1 MYIMGTCCQ
10 KQFGEVRDTWAYKP
24 VRRTCYSALREEEV
38 DAIGIRRTF
47 AICGHDNGGFEVFRL
62 GNVTVNSDFAT
73 WIAELLTANQASAM
87 HARDIIEDLVAEYD
101 PELQR
106 NDSTLGNL
114 CRD

>member
-1 MYIMGTCCQ
+1 MGLQ
-10 KQFGEVRDTWAYKP
+10 AGPSIR
-24 VRRTCYSALREEEV
+24 YSALCEEV
-38 DAIGIRRTF
+38 ELDAIGIRRTF
-47 AICGHDNGGFEVFRL
+47 AICGHENGGFEVFRL

-73 WIAELLTANQASAM
+73 WIAELLTANQASAI

-101 PELQR
+101 PELPE